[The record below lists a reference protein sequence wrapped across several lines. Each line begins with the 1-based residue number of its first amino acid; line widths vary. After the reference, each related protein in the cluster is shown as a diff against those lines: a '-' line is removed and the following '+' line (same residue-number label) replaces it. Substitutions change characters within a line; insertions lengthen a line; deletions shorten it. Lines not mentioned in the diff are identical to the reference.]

1 MRCRSR
7 HIGSGGDFRSSR
19 DACNP
24 GSRVTTGE
32 AGGEGGGKGDQK
44 AIAMAT
50 KDLSPE
56 QRELQRKHQQLLED
70 ISVRGLTTEEAAE
83 YRRLKA
89 KIDAAKWRGSTHQ
102 RR

>member
-1 MRCRSR
+1 LGVSKNRKSL
-7 HIGSGGDFRSSR
+7 
-19 DACNP
+19 A
-24 GSRVTTGE
+24 T
-32 AGGEGGGKGDQK
+32 AGMAARE

-50 KDLSPE
+50 NITKDQLSPE

-70 ISVRGLTTEEAAE
+70 ISVRGLTTAEAAE

-89 KIDAAKWRGSTHQ
+89 KIDAAKWH

>member
-1 MRCRSR
+1 MAAR
-7 HIGSGGDFRSSR
+7 
-19 DACNP
+19 
-24 GSRVTTGE
+24 E
-32 AGGEGGGKGDQK
+32 
-44 AIAMAT
+44 AIAVATNIT
-50 KDLSPE
+50 KDQLSPE

-70 ISVRGLTTEEAAE
+70 ISVRGLTTAEAAE